1 MIRTTSAITNEDDFD
16 SAPEMADLELIHRIL
31 KRTKH
36 KHSPRRTVSF
46 TSNYINGEVLF
57 HITNDKACYTGLT
70 ICCLQNNSPGPIMLN
85 VQIEIDNIRPK
96 IEEIEDDSSS
106 YIEYNL

>member
-1 MIRTTSAITNEDDFD
+1 MGTHPIFESDFDCLTEPDLIRTTSAITDEDDFD

-46 TSNYINGEVLF
+46 TSNYINGE
-57 HITNDKACYTGLT
+57 
-70 ICCLQNNSPGPIMLN
+70 NNSPGPIMLN